1 MQMLRP
7 LLRIDEDGSHHTV
20 DLADVNDYLREF
32 ETFASE
38 TEAKRNILRA
48 IESVAA
54 RHGNTPS

>member
-1 MQMLRP
+1 MLRP

-38 TEAKRNILRA
+38 TEAKRNILPGHRM
-48 IESVAA
+48 VAA
-54 RHGNTPS
+54 RLGNTPS